1 MRKLFSLC
9 YIVVSSF
16 LVHFGQEN
24 FCVWTLPSD
33 YYEKGYSTY
42 DHFLFENKLHV
53 YGNRIIL
60 YQFEMQKMLLGNKFS
75 LYIHEQ
81 YC

>member
-1 MRKLFSLC
+1 MFVCELYPVIIMRK
-9 YIVVSSF
+9 
-16 LVHFGQEN
+16 G
-24 FCVWTLPSD
+24 
-33 YYEKGYSTY
+33 TY